1 MPKSSKYRPPKTF
14 ISAAGDA
21 STRLLR
27 EQDRIAKALRRA
39 IPGRERGALDGRGHA
54 VGLGLSEVKFFPAGL
69 LGGPAAIRA
78 LTAPFTEMSFMPSG
92 GVSADNLTDYLAI
105 PAVPAVSGSW
115 MVAENLL
122 AEGRWDEVT
131 RRSAAAVTAAR
142 QTRGSSLTSV

>member
-1 MPKSSKYRPPKTF
+1 MT
-14 ISAAGDA
+14 
-21 STRLLR
+21 
-27 EQDRIAKALRRA
+27 
-39 IPGRERGALDGRGHA
+39 A

-78 LTAPFTEMSFMPSG
+78 LTAPFTQMSFMPSG
-92 GVSADNLTDYLAI
+92 GVNAENMTDYLVI

-122 AEGRWDEVT
+122 GAGRWDEVT
-131 RRSAAAVTAAR
+131 SRSTAAVAAAR